1 MYPDIEYV
9 MRRRYAVSVILRCFA
24 IVLFLLGSIPLLQA
38 LLQYGLIALYDT
50 FWMPTYRGNLG
61 NSDVLLYIIPELCKY
76 AIPAVLILF
85 FRLRIVRWIVPLP
98 KPECPHCGY
107 NIAKLAEPRCPECG
121 LDLPGEMVSQ
131 PDSDRV
137 AANE

>member
-9 MRRRYAVSVILRCFA
+9 MRRRYAVSVILRCCA
-24 IVLFLLGSIPLLQA
+24 IVLFLLGSFPLLQM
-38 LLQYGLIALYDT
+38 LLQYILIKLFYT
-50 FWMPTYRGNLG
+50 FWSPTIRGNMA
-61 NSDVLLYIIPELCKY
+61 NNEILLYIIPELCKY
-76 AIPAVLILF
+76 AIPAVLILV

-98 KPECPHCGY
+98 KSECPHCGY

-121 LDLPGEMVSQ
+121 LGLPGEMVSQ
-131 PDSDRV
+131 PDSDRA

>member
-9 MRRRYAVSVILRCFA
+9 VRRRYAISIILRCCV
-24 IVLFLLGSIPLLQA
+24 IVLFLLGSFPLLQMV
-38 LLQYGLIALYDT
+38 LQFILAVLYNT
-50 FWMPTYRGNLG
+50 FWVPTFRATLG
-61 NSDVLLYIIPELCKY
+61 NDDFLLYIIPELCKY
-76 AIPAVLILF
+76 AIPAVLILV

-121 LDLPGEMVSQ
+121 LDLPEEIVSQ
-131 PDSDRV
+131 PDSD
-137 AANE
+137 